1 MKNTIKIVIAFIS
14 ILTLLSCTEDVE
26 NKIATAKNSGI
37 NLVTPTSSFN
47 LILDGAKLNDL
58 ATTFV
63 WNDTDNSTAGTAVSY
78 TIEAAKSGTDFAKTV
93 VLGAV
98 TTKLFQD
105 ITVGNLDAAAKAL
118 GMPALQEGLMDV
130 RVKSAAG
137 VSNSYTIKVTPY
149 QPNWGIIGG
158 ATPSGWNLS
167 TDMIYNAAT
176 DTYSISLGL
185 TTGEFKFRLDNA
197 WTTNYGDDGNNLSL
211 EAGGANIPVTAG
223 NYTIVANF
231 NTHTYTLT
239 PIVDAWGVIGSATP
253 TDWDSDTLMDY
264 NPITKMYS
272 IIIKLKVGEFKFRLN
287 HNWNPVNY
295 GDDGNNLSLDAGG
308 ANIAITTAG
317 TYYITADFTGLSY
330 TIKQL

>member
-1 MKNTIKIVIAFIS
+1 MKNTLKLLITFIS

-26 NKIATAKNSGI
+26 QKTAAAKSSGI
-37 NLVTPTSSFN
+37 NLLTPTSSFN

-63 WNDTDNSTAGTAVSY
+63 WNDTKNSSDGTSVSY
-78 TIEAAKSGTDFAKTV
+78 TIEAAKSGTNFATPV
-93 VLGAV
+93 VLGAA
-98 TTKLFQD
+98 TTKLFED
-105 ITVGNLDAAAKAL
+105 ITVGNLDSAAKAL
-118 GMPALQEGLMDV
+118 GMPALVEGLMDV
-130 RVKSAAG
+130 RVKSSAG
-137 VSNSYTIKVTPY
+137 TSNYYTLKVTPY
-149 QPNWGIIGG
+149 QPNWGIIGD
-158 ATPSGWNLS
+158 ATPSGWDLS

-185 TTGEFKFRLDNA
+185 TTGGFKFRLDNA
-197 WTTNYGDDGNNLSL
+197 WTTNYGDTGNNLSL
-211 EAGGANIPVTAG
+211 EAGGDDIPVTAG

-231 NTHTYTLT
+231 NTHTYTIT
-239 PIVDAWGVIGSATP
+239 RIVNAWGLIGDATP
-253 TDWDSDTLMDY
+253 TAWDSDTLMDF
-264 NPITKMYS
+264 NSTTQKYS
-272 IIIKLKVGEFKFRLN
+272 IIIKMKVGAFKFRLN
-287 HNWNPVNY
+287 HGWDFNY